1 MPDVQAVPLPTRSLL
16 KGHARQG
23 AYTDC
28 HAVRLEATVT
38 LAGFVAAFYT
48 TPLFRVE
55 RLLLGL
61 AGHRS
66 SDAQAAALAAGRSE
80 RFAAWTVEA
89 RAPEQLLMAA
99 GRTRSWFMTH
109 SEGGATLLHFGS
121 AVIPRRGRAGAPPRM
136 GWEFRALLGFHRLY
150 SRLLLGAA
158 ARRLRATPR

>member
-1 MPDVQAVPLPTRSLL
+1 MPGVRAIPLPTQSLL
-16 KGHARQG
+16 QAHARQG

-28 HAVRLEATVT
+28 YAVRLEAPVT
-38 LAGFVAAFYT
+38 LAAFVAAFYT
-48 TPLFRVE
+48 TPLFRLE
-55 RLLLGL
+55 RALLGL

-66 SDAQAAALAAGRSE
+66 SDAQATALAEGGKE

-89 RAPEQLLMAA
+89 RAPEQLLVAA

-109 SEGGATLLHFGS
+109 ADGGKTLLHFGS
-121 AVIPRRGRAGAPPRM
+121 AVIPHRGRAGAPPRM

-158 ARRLRATPR
+158 ARRLRAVPR